1 MFVFP
6 PSPVIGQVLGVSRL
20 LAQGDAPNCDW
31 SQAHSDS
38 YIAYVS
44 SGQNWT
50 ATINNKTFT
59 HTRNG
64 QSHQDTRINYESG
77 STSYWAKV
85 K

>member
-1 MFVFP
+1 MT
-6 PSPVIGQVLGVSRL
+6 GVRRTRT
-20 LAQGDAPNCDW
+20 PTF
-31 SQAHSDS
+31 
-38 YIAYVS
+38 AYVS